1 MPRSRRQVRHP
12 QPRRPRTRSRE
23 VNEPRRRT
31 GVIAL
36 MVAVVV
42 LLGMAVAYRA
52 IVRNSL
58 MASSTVDASGST
70 GGPLFGASASDA
82 AAVAKATSQFGHMP
96 IIRVYYNGLPDPHVW
111 TTGAPGVNKS
121 AAIISFQAPPSIV
134 LSGADDA
141 ALRQFFDTAPTSH
154 TTYYS
159 YYHEPELDVRAHD
172 FTLASYKAA
181 WAHIVAIADAAHN
194 PSLKSTLILMAW
206 DLNPRSGINWK
217 DYLPAGHVVST
228 LGWDAYPAGTVADHD
243 PQLTPPADF
252 MGPAIAASKGA
263 GLPFGFAEFGLATS
277 NGRPAWLTE
286 VGNYLATSGALFGTL
301 FDSPRHLNTFITDS
315 PSMASWRAVVRR
327 SGLDTPATAPKN
339 AATPASAALRLTG
352 LTTTPASFS
361 GTGRGRVTIAFALT
375 QSADITVCVLNSHGV
390 LVHQLSSPNRAAG
403 KVRIGY
409 RGYAKAGQ
417 RLHPGRYHILIV
429 ASNAH
434 GSATAEA
441 TVTVASG

>member
-1 MPRSRRQVRHP
+1 
-12 QPRRPRTRSRE
+12 
-23 VNEPRRRT
+23 
-31 GVIAL
+31 

-42 LLGMAVAYRA
+42 LLGAAAAYSD
-52 IVRNSL
+52 IVRSSL
-58 MASSTVDASGST
+58 VASSSANATGTAS
-70 GGPLFGASASDA
+70 GPLFGASASDA

-121 AAIISFQAPPSIV
+121 AAIISFQAPPNVV

-141 ALRQFFDTAPTSH
+141 ALRQFFDTAPTSR

-172 FTLASYKAA
+172 FTLSSYKAA
-181 WAHIVAIADAAHN
+181 WAHIVALADQAHN
-194 PSLKSTLILMAW
+194 PNLKSTLILMAW

-217 DYLPAGHVVST
+217 DYLSAGQVIST

-252 MGPAIAASKGA
+252 MGPAIAASKSV
-263 GLPFGFAEFGLATS
+263 GLPFGFAEFGLATP

-286 VGNYLATSGALFGTL
+286 VGSYLATSGALFGTL

-315 PSMASWRAVVRR
+315 ASMAAWRAVVSR
-327 SGLDTPATAPKN
+327 SGLDTPVTAPKN
-339 AATPASAALRLTG
+339 PAPHASTALRLTG

-361 GTGRGRVTIAFALT
+361 ATGQSRLTIMFTLS
-375 QSADITVCVLNSHGV
+375 QSADITVCVLNGYGG
-390 LVHQLSSPNRAAG
+390 LVHELASPNHAAG
-403 KVRIGY
+403 KVSIGY

-417 RLHPGRYHILIV
+417 RLHPGRYEVLIV
-429 ASNAH
+429 VSNDH

-441 TVTVASG
+441 TVMVTSG